1 MTKKGLA
8 FLLALVVSLFMAGC
22 GKSDPVN
29 NQIKSSIENFQKDMI
44 RYYDLKNLQDNSL
57 LITKINDYINQLK
70 NNKDNLDQLIRYIEN
85 VKDER
90 LKAELLNFVDL
101 SREREKLTLKYLED
115 IRRDLNYKYRSPDA
129 QVNINDYISRIP
141 GKLLDLEYRS
151 EQSRQRLS
159 TMLNK
164 K

>member
-1 MTKKGLA
+1 MINKAMA
-8 FLLALVVSLFMAGC
+8 FLLAITVSLLIAGC
-22 GKSDPVN
+22 GKADPAN
-29 NQIKSSIENFQKDMI
+29 SQIKSSIEGFHKDMV
-44 RYYDLKNLQDNSL
+44 RYYDLKNLQDSSL

-70 NNKDNLDQLIRYIEN
+70 MNKDNLDQLVRLSEN

-90 LKAELLNFVDL
+90 LKAELAYFIDL
-101 SREREKLTLKYLED
+101 SREREKLTMKYLED
-115 IRRDLNYKYRSPDA
+115 IRRDLNYKYRNPDA

-141 GKLLDLEYRS
+141 DRLLDLEYRS
-151 EQSRQRLS
+151 EQSSQRLN